1 MDKTISDEEGLR
13 RIIPQKEIK
22 QRGCIYCKDYNGKCP
37 HDICPYRELD
47 SIKNY
52 ELWAD
57 EIFLFSDIY
66 RLEMDIC
73 CSNSGSKN

>member
-1 MDKTISDEEGLR
+1 MGVYT
-13 RIIPQKEIK
+13 
-22 QRGCIYCKDYNGKCP
+22 DYNGKCP
-37 HDICPYRELD
+37 YDKCPYRELD

-57 EIFLFSDIY
+57 EIFLFLDIY

-73 CSNSGSKN
+73 YSNSGSKN